1 MTYATQ
7 GISWGIPGWEALGW
21 TLIHFCWQAAAI
33 ALLYRVADVTMG
45 RARSNVSYVL
55 ALAALLSML
64 AAAVVTL
71 GYEEMRGQQGRMALR
86 DSDAGA
92 VPGETAAAEVLPP
105 AAARPDQSS
114 VGLLYG
120 RRVVRRC
127 QVRPSSAS
135 CRGFHARS
143 YPVL

>member
-33 ALLYRVADVTMG
+33 ALLYRVADLALG
-45 RARSNVSYVL
+45 KARSNVRYVL

-71 GYEEMRGQQGRMALR
+71 GYEEMRGQQGRTALR
-86 DSDAGA
+86 DSDAGTILGESGTA
-92 VPGETAAAEVLPP
+92 EALPRVDYGTEAAPPGE
-105 AAARPDQSS
+105 R
-114 VGLLYG
+114 
-120 RRVVRRC
+120 
-127 QVRPSSAS
+127 
-135 CRGFHARS
+135 
-143 YPVL
+143 